1 MNKASHIS
9 LYCSFT
15 SFFTTCTQVFKCT
28 QDFSEALGIDAGNI
42 GKAKIKFSDNITFP
56 VVNEDII

>member
-1 MNKASHIS
+1 M
-9 LYCSFT
+9 
-15 SFFTTCTQVFKCT
+15 CT

-42 GKAKIKFSDNITFP
+42 EKKKIKLSDNITFP